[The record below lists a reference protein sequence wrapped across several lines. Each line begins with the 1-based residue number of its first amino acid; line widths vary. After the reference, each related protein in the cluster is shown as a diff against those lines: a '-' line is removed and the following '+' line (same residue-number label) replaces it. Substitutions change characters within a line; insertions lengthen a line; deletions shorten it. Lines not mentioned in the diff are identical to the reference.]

1 MKRVLVTVAILAAG
15 LVPLEAQQAL
25 TDAYLYTPPTCSVS
39 PFSDV
44 TSGDSYCPWIKQ
56 LKTDGIT
63 AGCGGGAFCPD
74 APVTHEQLAMLLER
88 AMRGTATW
96 EPWRGMFQRILIV
109 SPVPG
114 DSLASGQRLL
124 STVDSITGSGSS
136 NTYLVFVEP
145 GRYDLDDQQLTF
157 PPYVTLRGSGIDNT
171 LIEGNHLGGAVIVG
185 QETAIEDLQIRNAGP
200 WSQVVGID
208 FPDGSSGTV
217 RRAEVNASGGA
228 VCVGIRCLDSCTI
241 EDTQAKAFCTS
252 SSTGVLVSGGAVVSG
267 TLRRVDADG
276 INGTSA
282 YGMNFVGTRSTVEG
296 GSAEATFADN
306 NWALNLAGNA
316 VVEVRDLVTEGNNS
330 EATDVSAGVR
340 VQSGFLK
347 AENSRFESDD
357 FGGFRYGLRCLDG
370 EVTILQSRLIGANA
384 TVWGDPDCTIDVAG
398 GQLAGGAVNDGGGTV
413 RCALNYSEN
422 LNAPALTGCF

>member
-1 MKRVLVTVAILAAG
+1 M
-15 LVPLEAQQAL
+15 
-25 TDAYLYTPPTCSVS
+25 
-39 PFSDV
+39 
-44 TSGDSYCPWIKQ
+44 
-56 LKTDGIT
+56 
-63 AGCGGGAFCPD
+63 
-74 APVTHEQLAMLLER
+74 LER
-88 AMRGTATW
+88 AMRGSATW

-124 STVDSITGSGSS
+124 STVASITGSSS
-136 NTYLVFVEP
+136 NNTYLVFVEP
-145 GRYDLDDQQLTF
+145 GRYDLADQQLTF

-171 LIEGNHLGGAVIVG
+171 LIEGDHLGGVMIVG
-185 QETAIEDLQIRNAGP
+185 VETAIEDLHLRNSGP

-217 RRAEVNASGGA
+217 RRALVNTSGGA
-228 VCVGIRCLDSCTI
+228 VCVAIRCLDSCTI

-252 SSTGVLVSGGAVVSG
+252 TSTGVLVSGGAVVSG
-267 TLRRVDADG
+267 TLRRVDADAV
-276 INGTSA
+276 NGTSA
-282 YGMNFVGTRSTVEG
+282 YGINFIGSRSTVQG
-296 GSAEATFADN
+296 GSAQATFAEN
-306 NWALNLAGNA
+306 NWGLNLGGNA
-316 VVEVRDLVTEGNNS
+316 VVEVRDLVAEGHNS
-330 EATDVSAGVR
+330 QATDVSAGVR

-384 TVWGDPDCTIDVAG
+384 TVFGDTDCTIDVAG

-422 LNAPALTGCF
+422 LNVPATTGCF